1 MDITIANPP
10 SNTRLLH
17 ETGFVESFVTGFAGS
32 AGTGFGV
39 AAIDISRTLTGA
51 VFRIAH
57 FATQTRTAATVVTG
71 VCAMLTAGFV

>member
-17 ETGFVESFVTGFAGS
+17 ETSFVESFVTGFAGS

-57 FATQTRTAATVVTG
+57 FATQTRTAATVITG
-71 VCAMLTAGFV
+71 IGAVLAAGFV

>member
-10 SNTRLLH
+10 SNTRFFH
-17 ETGFVESFVTGFAGS
+17 QTSFVESFVTGFAGS

-57 FATQTRTAATVVTG
+57 FATQTRTAATVITG
-71 VCAMLTAGFV
+71 IGAVLAAGFV